1 MRERSHGALCPRF
14 RCWLPL
20 LLSHARKVP
29 QAEEAGKINDF
40 PFISSPSHSLLSRT
54 ALLALSCR
62 LIKIRVGSLRDGS
75 IISSPH
81 RAPGSLRAGIG
92 WPPPLQSGATRQA
105 ILLPS
110 QGLHTPRRGQAFSR
124 DSLAPSLAPPHRVV
138 WARGDLGRSQLLL
151 GIRSLAIGLNSPAC
165 PEHLTARVVLL
176 LLLLAL

>member
-14 RCWLPL
+14 LCWLP

-40 PFISSPSHSLLSRT
+40 PFISLPSHSLLSRT

-62 LIKIRVGSLRDGS
+62 LIKIRVGSLRDGL

-81 RAPGSLRAGIG
+81 RAPGSLRARIG
-92 WPPPLQSGATRQA
+92 WPRLSQSGATRQA
-105 ILLPS
+105 ILLSS
-110 QGLHTPRRGQAFSR
+110 QGLHTPWRGQAFSR
-124 DSLAPSLAPPHRVV
+124 DSSAPSPGPRRRLV
-138 WARGDLGRSQLLL
+138 WARRDLGRSQLLL
-151 GIRSLAIGLNSPAC
+151 GIRSLAVGLNSPAC
-165 PEHLTARVVLL
+165 LEHLTVRVVLL

>member
-110 QGLHTPRRGQAFSR
+110 QGLHTPWRGQAFSR
-124 DSLAPSLAPPHRVV
+124 DSLAPSL
-138 WARGDLGRSQLLL
+138 G
-151 GIRSLAIGLNSPAC
+151 SPAGLSGQK
-165 PEHLTARVVLL
+165 ET
-176 LLLLAL
+176 LAFPSCCLESGLWPLASTPPGAPSILQLA